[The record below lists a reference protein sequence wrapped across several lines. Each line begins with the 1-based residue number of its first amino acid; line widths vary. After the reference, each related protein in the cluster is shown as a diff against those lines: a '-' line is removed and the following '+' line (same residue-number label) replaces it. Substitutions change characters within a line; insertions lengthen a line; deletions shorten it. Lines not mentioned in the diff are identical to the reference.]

1 MNPIQVMKEGH
12 LEKRSNGLLQLWKKK
27 RCLMTEDG
35 LHLYDYKC
43 KDTTAAP
50 GLKEKQIPF
59 EHMVTVDCVENKRGL
74 VYFTIVMSGGKE
86 IDFRCQQEGTA
97 WNAEIALALVRFK
110 NRLAVQTGKNRYLHQ
125 SSSDE
130 DFISSG

>member
-1 MNPIQVMKEGH
+1 M
-12 LEKRSNGLLQLWKKK
+12 EKRSNGLLQLWKKK

-86 IDFRCQQEGTA
+86 IDFRCQQEGSGL
-97 WNAEIALALVRFK
+97 EVEGLGEG
-110 NRLAVQTGKNRYLHQ
+110 AVGVVEEQRELEEEGKERWRGREDRKDVLQT
-125 SSSDE
+125 
-130 DFISSG
+130 

>member
-1 MNPIQVMKEGH
+1 MKDGY

-35 LHLYDYKC
+35 LHLFDYKR
-43 KDTTAAP
+43 KDRNAGP
-50 GLKEKQIPF
+50 GLKEKNILF
-59 EHMVTVDCVENKRGL
+59 EHMETVDCVEHKRGL

-110 NRLAVQTGKNRYLHQ
+110 NRVAVQTGRNRYLSHQ
-125 SSSDE
+125 SSSEE
-130 DFISSG
+130 DFISSE